1 MKKHTLATL
10 AALMA
15 ATASAYADDT
25 NYWGA
30 PQTSNGSVNITN
42 YWGIAPSGDASSGGS
57 NSNTDWINAQPD
69 ATGASAQ
76 NDDWLAAG
84 GQSDDALLK
93 VSTRA
98 ASSDLTRAASSTD
111 TGADTPAL
119 TRAASGKAAGTD
131 ATDATGSDT
140 PSNATWVQTYPEPD
154 NATWVK
160 TYPDSDETASVD
172 INGNADGSASRTV
185 GSIDASVPTCLDIN
199 GSEYCTGGSNDTNG
213 TPLMRSALKVDTSEL
228 TGDEKLACEAILC
241 LSASAAAGGECQ
253 PSLSRYFSITLKT
266 AARTARARGN
276 FLKLCPKVADDK
288 DMQTQIAQFV
298 DGEYASISWED
309 YLSRNGNPDATSVAK
324 AGEGT
329 PAAKLTGC
337 TEAEKG
343 TVNGGG
349 AVCNGSYY
357 THDPHWNEAPLNPYC
372 LFGSQRCIYNEAELA
387 ENYMEGWVLVGDRFV
402 PPEEAG
408 TDTANNG
415 ADTTG
420 TDTANNDSTSGTD
433 TAASDTK
440 TWPATPE
447 ATTTATADSGMSVE
461 DAKRALLIQQI
472 QATSGEAHR
481 PSTAITLM
489 ADEARKT
496 LQNASGTEADA
507 VKRTL
512 QANGV
517 TLP

>member
-84 GQSDDALLK
+84 GQSDDALLMK

-98 ASSDLTRAASSTD
+98 ASSDLTRASSTD

-172 INGNADGSASRTV
+172 INGNANG
-185 GSIDASVPTCLDIN
+185 SVPTCLDIN
-199 GSEYCTGGSNDTNG
+199 GSEYCTGGSNADNTNTNG

-276 FLKLCPKVADDK
+276 FLNLCPKVADDEE
-288 DMQTQIAQFV
+288 MQTQIAAITEGATGSMSWDDYTSRHG
-298 DGEYASISWED
+298 DGS
-309 YLSRNGNPDATSVAK
+309 TSLAK
-324 AGEGT
+324 SGEGEDT
-329 PAAKLTGC
+329 QTASNDC
-337 TEAEKG
+337 TMNEDG
-343 TVNGGG
+343 S
-349 AVCNGSYY
+349 AVCNGNYIPKA
-357 THDPHWNEAPLNPYC
+357 TDRGAPLNYYC
-372 LFGSQRCIYNEAELA
+372 TFGSQRCIYSKEELA
-387 ENYMEGWVLVGDRFV
+387 QWGMEDWVLVDGRFV

-408 TDTANNG
+408 TDTADNG
-415 ADTTG
+415 TGG
-420 TDTANNDSTSGTD
+420 TDTANKGTD
-433 TAASDTK
+433 PTGHEVDTASTDAK
-440 TWPATPE
+440 TWPAEPVQD
-447 ATTTATADSGMSVE
+447 TASASTTADSGMSVE

-472 QATSGEAHR
+472 QANSGEAHR
-481 PSTAITLM
+481 PSIAITLM